1 LKISASYHFVVSHF
15 RDGRLILKDGFK
27 KCYFYRELAEK
38 VEKVARKEKELNEK
52 ISTEILITSTYPDPN
67 EP

>member
-1 LKISASYHFVVSHF
+1 LEEVVLSLFLKRRIE
-15 RDGRLILKDGFK
+15 
-27 KCYFYRELAEK
+27 KCFCCRELAEK

>member
-1 LKISASYHFVVSHF
+1 LKSVFF
-15 RDGRLILKDGFK
+15 
-27 KCYFYRELAEK
+27 CRELAEK